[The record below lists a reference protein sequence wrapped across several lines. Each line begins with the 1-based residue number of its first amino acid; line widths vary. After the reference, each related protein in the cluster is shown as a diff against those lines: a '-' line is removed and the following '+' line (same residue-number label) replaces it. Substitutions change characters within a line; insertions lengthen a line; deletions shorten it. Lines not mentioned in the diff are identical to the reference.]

1 VTRVDVGVVTWNT
14 RDVTVEAL
22 RRLLETDHGVDVR
35 VLVRDHASHDG
46 TADAVEALGVQ
57 VDRHDG
63 NPGFAAGVN
72 ALVRR
77 SDASLFLALNS
88 DAWPEP
94 GALGRLVAAL
104 EQHPRAAVVA
114 PSLRR
119 PDGTPEPVALPFPGL
134 RTAARSAF
142 GTPALAQPTSTA
154 EADWLVGAA
163 LLLRRAALDEVGG
176 LDESFHMYAEDV
188 EWCWRV
194 RQAGWQVLVE
204 PSAVVV
210 HVGGASADQ
219 AFGSGRSAAV
229 TRSTDLFLR
238 RTRGPVVARAYQGLA
253 ACGAARRLL
262 AARRRGDAG
271 LAAHWRRELAAAVRT
286 GAAR

>member
-22 RRLLETDHGVDVR
+22 RRLQAVDHGVDVR
-35 VLVRDHASHDG
+35 VRVRDHASHDG
-46 TADAVEALGVQ
+46 TADAVEALGVE

-77 SDASLFLALNS
+77 SDAPFFLALNS

-94 GALGRLVAAL
+94 GALGRLVAVLA
-104 EQHPRAAVVA
+104 QHPRAAVVSPA
-114 PSLRR
+114 LRR
-119 PDGTPEPVALPFPGL
+119 PDGSPEPVALPFPGL

-142 GTPALAQPTSTA
+142 GTPPLAQPTTTA

-176 LDESFHMYAEDV
+176 LDESFHMYAEDL
-188 EWCWRV
+188 EWCWRA
-194 RQAGWQVLVE
+194 RQSGWQVLVE
-204 PSAVVV
+204 PAAVVV

-219 AFGSGRSAAV
+219 AFGHGRSAAV
-229 TRSTDLFLR
+229 ARSTDAFLR
-238 RTRGPVVARAYQGLA
+238 RTRGPAVATAYRGLV
-253 ACGAARRLL
+253 ACGAARRLV
-262 AARRRGDAG
+262 AARRRRDVG
-271 LAAHWRRELAAAVRT
+271 LAAHWRRELSAALRA
-286 GAAR
+286 GALR